1 MEAVTPREDH
11 EFLAS
16 VRSYY
21 DRTTEL
27 YLRHLGTTLQAGV
40 LSWRHG
46 ASGATQFP
54 KHNLFFAER
63 AGIRRGARILDAGCG
78 VCGPSIDIA
87 SGIDDVCFDCVT
99 ISPVQASIAK
109 QNVDHRGLRSRVR
122 VQVGDYHHLP
132 FQDDFFDSAVFFES
146 ACYSYDQGALFQEV
160 RRVLTPAGRLYVKD
174 VFVEDGVLSAA
185 QAEELDQI
193 NSVYACRLTTLRA
206 TAEAVRSAG
215 FRYIESADLSEYVDG
230 DTFHQAMFASTQS
243 QSTLSEFGQRHS
255 LPFLTVRIH
264 FGEVLATK

>member
-132 FQDDFFDSAVFFES
+132 FQDDFFDTAVFFES

-185 QAEELDQI
+185 QAEELDQTAALALEI
-193 NSVYACRLTTLRA
+193 RDQLLVIDHQDLERQHLQPMGDQPLDLQRPDPTVCQIVSVKVPL
-206 TAEAVRSAG
+206 AEMVEIAG
-215 FRYIESADLSEYVDG
+215 
-230 DTFHQAMFASTQS
+230 
-243 QSTLSEFGQRHS
+243 
-255 LPFLTVRIH
+255 
-264 FGEVLATK
+264 